1 MKKFVNL
8 KLKKI
13 FIKLKLIIMKIK
25 KIIPLVFIIAL
36 LFGSCKK
43 KEKIEIKKDPYLE
56 NFKELV
62 TLAIK
67 GDEDANSKLTNLIDI
82 TKEIHKPQK
91 VVIDSIQLNSATFF
105 YVILQYSEPGYSRFA
120 LYSKNLKL
128 FLLDKSLNGEI
139 IFTPVIK
146 GNRKFIAI
154 DESYISKNIFVVRRF
169 SLYTDFKNYIPLVFR
184 TFLSFTRPEGNIT
197 QEIKLTRD
205 TIYAKIKPSP
215 EMIKRGFNPKD
226 TIDYFIFD
234 FAKMKYISKYDIMQK
249 WIIKEI
255 NLKSDN
261 IAK

>member
-91 VVIDSIQLNSATFF
+91 DAEVDM
-105 YVILQYSEPGYSRFA
+105 
-120 LYSKNLKL
+120 SK
-128 FLLDKSLNGEI
+128 
-139 IFTPVIK
+139 
-146 GNRKFIAI
+146 
-154 DESYISKNIFVVRRF
+154 
-169 SLYTDFKNYIPLVFR
+169 
-184 TFLSFTRPEGNIT
+184 
-197 QEIKLTRD
+197 
-205 TIYAKIKPSP
+205 
-215 EMIKRGFNPKD
+215 
-226 TIDYFIFD
+226 
-234 FAKMKYISKYDIMQK
+234 
-249 WIIKEI
+249 
-255 NLKSDN
+255 
-261 IAK
+261 